1 MYLSKHGKSGFT
13 LLEMLI
19 TTGAFAVVL
28 GTLFIVVKMGS
39 DSWLKVQSQRS
50 TQVMLRNVEI
60 YMLDDLRRASLSQM
74 KVEKLSVGGVDSQV
88 LWFLS
93 AMGYDDSTKAD
104 RQAVFT
110 RTVSGEPVWKRN
122 IVYYLTPISNKL
134 HEARYHY
141 TCSDKAK
148 CPHKMLIRKEIVW
161 PGDSHDKD
169 FKPATLLTTEEVKA
183 FLPTNPLNS
192 MTEADASK
200 DAWDNKD
207 KLKLPGCKSRICV
220 AECMYDCQIKVLKG
234 EADKFNGA
242 FTKTDIK
249 EWGISVSL
257 TAFNHEEASRNVSTT
272 QVITEE
278 VHNAYQGDKIDEK
291 DELYQMGNRY
301 LLKYNFRVMPN
312 N

>member
-74 KVEKLSVGGVDSQV
+74 KVEKLSVGGVESQV

-93 AMGYDDSTKAD
+93 AMGYDDSKTAD

-122 IVYYLTPISNKL
+122 IVYYMTPISDKL

-141 TCSDKAK
+141 TCPDKAT

-161 PGDSHDKD
+161 KGDSQNKD
-169 FKPATLLTTEEVKA
+169 FKPAELLTAEEVKT
-183 FLPTNPLNS
+183 FLPKSYLNS
-192 MTEADASK
+192 MTEADGDA
-200 DAWDNKD
+200 DAWGNKD
-207 KLKLPGCKSRICV
+207 ELKLPGCKSRICV
-220 AECMYDCQIKVLKG
+220 AECMYDFQVKIFKADDAKVDTVSNIK
-234 EADKFNGA
+234 NY
-242 FTKTDIK
+242 
-249 EWGISVSL
+249 GINVSL
-257 TAFNHEEASRNVSTT
+257 TAFNHEEASRNVNA
-272 QVITEE
+272 QKVIEDYDNTKVWESE
-278 VHNAYQGDKIDEK
+278 MSESDRDKY
-291 DELYQMGNRY
+291 LAGRRY